1 MSMYGYSGSNYDRF
15 VENTNTSTLH
25 KMKETYWTT
34 KQAVIK
40 KLGKKEDE
48 HVVASDSQLD
58 AKLEVFKA
66 IQRSSME
73 LLRVIEKY
81 QDRLCVVSQEENTMG
96 RLLKAHSNKDK
107 TRAGKMMAA
116 VGKAESNSAQERLAL
131 HNPLRRLYQE
141 VETFR
146 YRAVSDTLVT
156 INRMESARTEY
167 RGALLWMKNVSEELD
182 PDMYKQLEKFR
193 KVQSQVRKTKS
204 RFDKLKL
211 DVMQKVDLLAASR
224 CNMFSHVLA
233 NYQTMLLHYW
243 EKTSRTMS
251 AVAESF
257 KGYQYYEF
265 NMLRE
270 LTETSKKLAQE
281 TSNKDGSERDTD
293 DQDTASDEE
302 GKQNQSRSHHNLK
315 QVKPAGTS
323 GTPSDPRSW
332 ANQPSKSEAPW
343 LKKDASDYWKKASGL
358 SSSRQDVTDAKG
370 NYPTIDDLLGLDNES
385 DGLCDEAEKCY
396 KNDGLNYD
404 RASTSTV
411 YSYDQEGD
419 DQVTAL
425 KHYARRGSDDD
436 SLISVEGEEGKDARD
451 SAAFDES
458 LLSDL
463 RLKANHQQRAKA
475 SDKDSEFGPFMNFT
489 DDDILLKDDDDDMDF
504 TGKIMEAAAKN
515 KEVQKAD
522 GKERDLLTDNPE
534 QVDEDVDKDDMT
546 LLNEILNAPS
556 TGEDEFAQEWTA
568 VFGSGQNGMAPD
580 VIPQEQD
587 ASRQRSEFMPSSLLD
602 TQMSSFTSAPGN
614 VPLFSAGGVN
624 SNTNAASSAPVQ
636 TTTAAGS
643 AAQAKKGQKSKPQPL
658 SKGGQQSD
666 MSAWFNLFADL
677 DPLSNPDA
685 IGRKLDDITDA

>member
-107 TRAGKMMAA
+107 TRAGKMMGA

-182 PDMYKQLEKFR
+182 PDMFKQLEKFR
-193 KVQSQVRKTKS
+193 KVQSQVRKTKA

-270 LTETSKKLAQE
+270 LTETSKKLALE
-281 TSNKDGSERDTD
+281 TSNKDQSDRETD
-293 DQDTASDEE
+293 DQDQSSSDEE
-302 GKQNQSRSHHNLK
+302 EDKPAKPDAHRDFYPDNLSSNSGVGSKDSRSWSDQKLK
-315 QVKPAGTS
+315 TDS
-323 GTPSDPRSW
+323 
-332 ANQPSKSEAPW
+332 PW
-343 LKKDASDYWKKASGL
+343 LKKDSSASYWKKASGL
-358 SSSRQDVTDAKG
+358 ASESG
-370 NYPTIDDLLGLDNES
+370 NKQSNVDDLLGLGSDNSGQES
-385 DGLCDEAEKCY
+385 NCDSKKKTNSSSRASF
-396 KNDGLNYD
+396 D
-404 RASTSTV
+404 RASTSTLR
-411 YSYDQEGD
+411 SFDQDNDED
-419 DQVTAL
+419 SRYKKYNV
-425 KHYARRGSDDD
+425 DD
-436 SLISVEGEEGKDARD
+436 SE
-451 SAAFDES
+451 DES
-458 LLSDL
+458 LINVDEDAKQSTAYDDALLSDL
-463 RLKANHQQRAKA
+463 RLKGNNQQKA
-475 SDKDSEFGPFMNFT
+475 RPKDGEKNSEFGPFLDFT
-489 DDDILLKDDDDDMDF
+489 EDDILLKDDDDDDF

-515 KEVQKAD
+515 KEIQKF
-522 GKERDLLTDNPE
+522 E
-534 QVDEDVDKDDMT
+534 
-546 LLNEILNAPS
+546 
-556 TGEDEFAQEWTA
+556 EFAKCSA
-568 VFGSGQNGMAPD
+568 KY
-580 VIPQEQD
+580 
-587 ASRQRSEFMPSSLLD
+587 SEFAKC
-602 TQMSSFTSAPGN
+602 SAKYSE
-614 VPLFSAGGVN
+614 FAKCSAKY
-624 SNTNAASSAPVQ
+624 SEFAKCSAKYSEF
-636 TTTAAGS
+636 AKCS
-643 AAQAKKGQKSKPQPL
+643 AKYSEFAKC
-658 SKGGQQSD
+658 
-666 MSAWFNLFADL
+666 SAKYSEFAKC
-677 DPLSNPDA
+677 SA
-685 IGRKLDDITDA
+685 KYSEFAKCSVKEEVWGRHC